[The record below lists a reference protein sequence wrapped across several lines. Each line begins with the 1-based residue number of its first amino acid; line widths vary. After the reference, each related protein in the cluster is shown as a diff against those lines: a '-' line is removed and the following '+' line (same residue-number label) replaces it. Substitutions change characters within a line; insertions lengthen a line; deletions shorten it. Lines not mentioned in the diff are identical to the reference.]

1 MNREVPDDVYD
12 KYCRDGPRRNETP
25 TPQTIEVGERFRR
38 GRRQVGLS
46 QRRVAL
52 RSGISQSEISR
63 FERGMTPGMSA
74 YRVFAIALAL
84 GPQFPFGACPH
95 DHRCAY
101 SIDRPEDDLRRRV
114 ELLRRLDSEVDE

>member
-1 MNREVPDDVYD
+1 MPQDAYD

-25 TPQTIEVGERFRR
+25 TPQTVEVGERFRR

-46 QRRVAL
+46 QRRVAS

-84 GPQFPFGACPH
+84 GPRFPFGSCPH
-95 DHRCAY
+95 EHRCVY
-101 SIDRPEDDLRRRV
+101 SVDRPGD
-114 ELLRRLDSEVDE
+114 ELLQRAGVMRLSDSEDAP